1 MPLLRG
7 YVRSIPGLS
16 EVRQR
21 AALHRAGIPAR
32 EGAPIYS
39 DNVGSFPA
47 QRKALIRSLRPGA
60 GDIVLVAMLCCLAK
74 DRNDLRAVMQ
84 AIADQ
89 GATVLE
95 AQTGRRSNSPDCTA
109 MTLDAVQ
116 YWSGRNR
123 FYTDADEAR
132 EAGAIGGKTT
142 AERVR
147 KSRMPLDMARAIWAG
162 KENIHRSNEDVL
174 HLINKDRRWSV
185 KWSMT
190 TAYRLLGKREAFP
203 GRRSKKR

>member
-1 MPLLRG
+1 M
-7 YVRSIPGLS
+7 RSIPGLS
-16 EVRQR
+16 ELRQR
-21 AALHRAGIPAR
+21 AALHKSGIPAR
-32 EGAPIYS
+32 DGAPIYS

-60 GDIVLVAMLCCLAK
+60 GDIVVVAMLCCLAK

-84 AIADQ
+84 EIVDH

-95 AQTGRRSNSPDCTA
+95 AHTGRRSNSPDCTA

-123 FYTDADEAR
+123 FYTDIDEAR
-132 EAGAIGGKTT
+132 EAGAIGGKIT

-162 KENIHRSNEDVL
+162 KENIHRSNETVL
-174 HLINKDRRWSV
+174 HLINKDSRWNV

>member
-1 MPLLRG
+1 M
-7 YVRSIPGLS
+7 RSIPGLS

-21 AALHRAGIPAR
+21 AALQKAGIPAR
-32 EGAPIYS
+32 DGAPIYS
-39 DNVGSFPA
+39 DNVGSFPT
-47 QRKALIRSLRPGA
+47 QRKALLRSLRPGA
-60 GDIVLVAMLCCLAK
+60 GDIVVVAILCCLAK

-84 AIADQ
+84 MIADQ

-123 FYTDADEAR
+123 FYTDSDEAR
-132 EAGAIGGKTT
+132 EAGAIGGKRT
-142 AERVR
+142 AERIR
-147 KSRMPLDMARAIWAG
+147 KSRMPLDMARAIWGG
-162 KENIHRSNEDVL
+162 KENIHLSNEAVL

-203 GRRSKKR
+203 GRRAKKR

>member
-1 MPLLRG
+1 M
-7 YVRSIPGLS
+7 RSIPGLS

-21 AALHRAGIPAR
+21 ASLHKSGIPAR
-32 EGAPIYS
+32 DGAPIYS

-60 GDIVLVAMLCCLAK
+60 GDIVVVAMLCCLAK

-84 AIADQ
+84 EIADH

-95 AQTGRRSNSPDCTA
+95 AQTGRRSNSSDCTA

-123 FYTDADEAR
+123 FYTDTDEAR
-132 EAGAIGGKTT
+132 EAGAIGGKIT

-147 KSRMPLDMARAIWAG
+147 KSRMPLDMAREKWAG
-162 KENIHRSNEDVL
+162 KENIHLSNEAVL
-174 HLINKDRRWSV
+174 HLINKDNRWKV
-185 KWSMT
+185 KYSMT

-203 GRRSKKR
+203 GRRAKKR

>member
-1 MPLLRG
+1 M
-7 YVRSIPGLS
+7 
-16 EVRQR
+16 RQR
-21 AALHRAGIPAR
+21 SALHKAGIQSR
-32 EGAPIYS
+32 DGAPIYS

-60 GDIVLVAMLCCLAK
+60 GDIVVVAMLCCLAK

-84 AIADQ
+84 EIAEK

-95 AQTGRRSNSPDCTA
+95 AQSGRRSNSPDCTA

-123 FYTDADEAR
+123 FYTDTDEAR

-147 KSRMPLDMARAIWAG
+147 NSRMPLDMARAIWAG
-162 KENIHRSNEDVL
+162 KENIHLSNEDVL
-174 HLINKDRRWSV
+174 HLINKDRRWKV

-203 GRRSKKR
+203 GRRAKKR